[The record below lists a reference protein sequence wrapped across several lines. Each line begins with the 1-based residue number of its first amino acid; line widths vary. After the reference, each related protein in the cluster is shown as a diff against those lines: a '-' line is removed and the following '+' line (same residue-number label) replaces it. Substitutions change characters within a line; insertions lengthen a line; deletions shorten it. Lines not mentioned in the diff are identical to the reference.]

1 MIVKNSQFE
10 KKRERKDV
18 IKLKAKFFSH
28 QVEVIS
34 GEMNELSR
42 YLTTLPEE
50 IRHLI
55 RTGHHEDVRHCIA
68 ELTKNGN
75 RMLNLASTIDALSK
89 NERRSR

>member
-1 MIVKNSQFE
+1 MIVKNNQFE

-18 IKLKAKFFSH
+18 IKLKAKFLVH
-28 QVEVIS
+28 HIELIS
-34 GEMNELSR
+34 GEMNEMTR

-55 RTGHHEDVRHCIA
+55 RTGHHEDVQHCIA

-89 NERRSR
+89 CEGRSR